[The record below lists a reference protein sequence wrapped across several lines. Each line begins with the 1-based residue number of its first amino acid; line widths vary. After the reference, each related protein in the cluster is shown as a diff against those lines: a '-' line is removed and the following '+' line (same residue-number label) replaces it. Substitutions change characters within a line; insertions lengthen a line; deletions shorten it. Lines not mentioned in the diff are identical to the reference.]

1 MFNLF
6 LFISDCLRFPLPSFL
21 EWPVLLAFVPGSD
34 KVAWLLNPPL
44 WCGLYLSLYHSANL
58 LPAIFCAYFFA
69 LFDQINRAVQSNT
82 DALVDAC
89 MGLGKKMNYLQYSA
103 RRRVVSVVLSFARFF
118 FFCLSF
124 SSLLSSCRLDFLIYS
139 LIVRKYYYFGS
150 VAILISLKVVSSD
163 STRNFKY
170 FLGCF
175 KAATKSSKGIK
186 T

>member
-1 MFNLF
+1 MARASGL
-6 LFISDCLRFPLPSFL
+6 C
-21 EWPVLLAFVPGSD
+21 VPGSD

-89 MGLGKKMNYLQYSA
+89 MGIGKKMNYLQYSA

-118 FFCLSF
+118 SFCLF
-124 SSLLSSCRLDFLIYS
+124 LFQPPELLPPGFFNLFAHSTQILLLWICCDIDF
-139 LIVRKYYYFGS
+139 VK
-150 VAILISLKVVSSD
+150 K
-163 STRNFKY
+163 
-170 FLGCF
+170 
-175 KAATKSSKGIK
+175 
-186 T
+186 